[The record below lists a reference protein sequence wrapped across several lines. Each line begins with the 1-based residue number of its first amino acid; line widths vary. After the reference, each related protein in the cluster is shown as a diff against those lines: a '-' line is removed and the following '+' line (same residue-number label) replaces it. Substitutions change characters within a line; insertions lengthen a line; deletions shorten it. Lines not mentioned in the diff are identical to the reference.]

1 MFVEYVVVLF
11 CACLCRGEDT
21 PTYENDVCCGYGM
34 FGFRLMVFVEYAV
47 VLFCACLCRG
57 EDTPTYG
64 MVVFSDMECCGYGG
78 FGLMV
83 FIFWEGVCVPY
94 REIWDKKTHKACRSK
109 SRACIIWSD

>member
-57 EDTPTYG
+57 GDTPTYG
-64 MVVFSDMECCGYGG
+64 NDVYFHSLLLCTNPCLRGLFLIYSILSNQSFSSR
-78 FGLMV
+78 
-83 FIFWEGVCVPY
+83 IVC
-94 REIWDKKTHKACRSK
+94 S
-109 SRACIIWSD
+109 